1 MLRCKMMQSTK
12 EVCPMIAITVVFLA
26 VVFTLTLMI
35 TFDSNT

>member
-1 MLRCKMMQSTK
+1 
-12 EVCPMIAITVVFLA
+12 MIAITVVFLA